1 LESIQQYNVLS
12 AYLVDFQTT
21 TSSRAGLETIY
32 GCTSNRAGV
41 TIPLGG
47 CSSTFCM
54 PIISGVVGNLCEK
67 MLSLSLADDLRLEF
81 TLEGLTQSAVG
92 SIAIVSPWSITS
104 WELELNI
111 LELGDEGMNMVES
124 ITPFNEPIY
133 IHGSSYRHYSSS
145 LANGVV
151 GTQSTLIPARFASLK
166 QIIMCPRRV
175 AEAQTAATAAVAYSI
190 SSRICPNV
198 DSSAFRCGSLMVPQ
212 KQVFLKNSNTTGGYS
227 EAFMELLK
235 SQHSN
240 ADSTFAPSVTRSQ
253 YYMGDVTDASN
264 SIVGGASGAN
274 SYGNAF
280 AIAQEFES
288 ISNRNDIMLSGTNT
302 LNLQLFHDYTIGTAF
317 TGGASYVVNY
327 YALYDHIIV
336 LDPTGL
342 LSVKF

>member
-1 LESIQQYNVLS
+1 
-12 AYLVDFQTT
+12 
-21 TSSRAGLETIY
+21 
-32 GCTSNRAGV
+32 
-41 TIPLGG
+41 
-47 CSSTFCM
+47 M

-81 TLEGLTQSAVG
+81 TLEGLVQSAVG
-92 SIAIVSPWSITS
+92 SIALVSPWSIIS
-104 WELELNI
+104 WELELTI

-133 IHGSSYRHYSSS
+133 IHGSSYRHYSTS

-190 SSRICPNV
+190 SSRACCNI
-198 DSSAFRCGSLMVPQ
+198 DAYSFRCGSLMVPQ
-212 KQVFLKNSNTTGGYS
+212 KQVFLKNSNTTGGYA
-227 EAFMELLK
+227 EGFMELLK

-240 ADSTFAPSVTRSQ
+240 ADSTFAPSITRAQ
-253 YYMGDVTDASN
+253 YFVGDAVDASN
-264 SIVGGASGAN
+264 SIVAVNTNSGGN
-274 SYGNAF
+274 SYLNGF

-317 TGGASYVVNY
+317 TSTNSYIVNY